1 MLSSRISVI
10 EGHNRDNRT
19 DELYK
24 PLRDT
29 FLLDTTAKKSFLE
42 DVSRYSHISH
52 SAKAHTFTENHKLVF
67 ILSLRV
73 SKH

>member
-10 EGHNRDNRT
+10 QGHNRDKST

-29 FLLDTTAKKSFLE
+29 LLLDTTAKKTFL
-42 DVSRYSHISH
+42 DDMSRLSHISH
-52 SAKAHTFTENHKLVF
+52 SAKAHTF
-67 ILSLRV
+67 S
-73 SKH
+73 